1 MYQTPDIKEYK
12 RLTKFDRAT
21 ENVKT
26 GNGNK
31 IIRINKERELVFLA
45 LAEAVGVVDFNIKR
59 NIQQKADRRL
69 KRIKI

>member
-21 ENVKT
+21 DSVKI
-26 GNGNK
+26 GNSGK
-31 IIRINKERELVFLA
+31 IIRINRERELVFLA
-45 LAEAVGVVDFNIKR
+45 LAEACGVIDFNIKKSVE
-59 NIQQKADRRL
+59 QKANRRL